1 MKVPGHTKVF
11 ERTNVIV
18 GAYATA
24 PSLVNWGP
32 QKEVDYLR
40 RIYAL
45 PGIDGLEVPFWGEG
59 FCRYDESVLLNQIPS
74 EWNNVV
80 TVIPGI
86 MSLVLEDPTFGLA
99 SESEE
104 GRSFAIELMEKVRR
118 KIIAVVNAYPNF
130 RCNLVS
136 FCSAPITELS
146 PDSKDRFKRSLQEIV
161 RWDWGE
167 SQLVV
172 EHCDEYRQNGSHQK
186 GSMSLEDEL
195 MVLKDVQD
203 QKDVDTRLG
212 ITINW
217 GRSVI
222 EGRDVKTP
230 VEHIRVAKK
239 AGLLRGLMFSGVSKA
254 GPYGV
259 WSDTH
264 APPREVI
271 LDNTYND
278 ELLLDHGKIASCV
291 SQIGDEPIEY
301 IGIKIGAQPDNISI
315 TERCRLN
322 AESLLQLKSC

>member
-1 MKVPGHTKVF
+1 
-11 ERTNVIV
+11 
-18 GAYATA
+18 
-24 PSLVNWGP
+24 VNWDP
-32 QKEVDYLR
+32 QKEADYLR
-40 RIYAL
+40 HICAL
-45 PGIDGLEVPFWGEG
+45 QGVDGLEVPYWGEC

-86 MSLVLEDPTFGLA
+86 MGRVSDDSVFGLA
-99 SESEE
+99 SKLEH
-104 GRSFAIELMEKVRR
+104 GRSLAIELMEKVRR
-118 KIIAVVNAYPNF
+118 KIKAVVSAYPNF
-130 RCNLVS
+130 RCNVVS
-136 FCSAPITELS
+136 FCSAPITES
-146 PDSKDRFKRSLQEIV
+146 GADSKVRFKQSLQEII

-167 SQLVV
+167 IQLVV
-172 EHCDEYRQNGSHQK
+172 EHCDEYRQDGSHQK

-195 MVLKDVQD
+195 MVLKDIQD

-212 ITINW
+212 VTIDW

-230 VEHIRVAKK
+230 VEHIRIAKK
-239 AGLLRGLMFSGVSKA
+239 VGLLRGLMFSGVSKA

-271 LDNTYND
+271 LDDTYHD
-278 ELLLDHGKIASCV
+278 GLLLDHRRIASCV
-291 SQIGDEPIEY
+291 SEIGDDPIEY

-315 TERCRLN
+315 AERCRLN
-322 AESLLQLKSC
+322 AESLL

>member
-45 PGIDGLEVPFWGEG
+45 PGIDGLEVPYWGEG
-59 FCRYDESVLLNQIPS
+59 FCRYDESIVLNQIPS

-86 MSLVLEDPTFGLA
+86 MGRVLENPTFGLA
-99 SESEE
+99 SKSEH
-104 GRSFAIELMEKVRR
+104 GRSLAIELMEKVRR
-118 KIIAVVNAYPNF
+118 KIKAVVNAYPNF
-130 RCNLVS
+130 RCNVVS
-136 FCSAPITELS
+136 FCSAPIT
-146 PDSKDRFKRSLQEIV
+146 DSDSEVRFKRSLQEIV

-167 SQLVV
+167 IQLVV
-172 EHCDEYRQNGSHQK
+172 EHCDEYRQDGSHQK

-195 MVLKDVQD
+195 MVLKDIQD

-217 GRSVI
+217 GRSAI

-239 AGLLRGLMFSGVSKA
+239 SGLLRGLMFSGVSKA

-271 LDNTYND
+271 LDDTYND
-278 ELLLDHGKIASCV
+278 GLLLDHRRIASCLNE
-291 SQIGDEPIEY
+291 IGDDPIGY

-315 TERCRLN
+315 AERCRLN
-322 AESLLQLKSC
+322 AESLLELKSC